1 MAINVSNVGQVAVA
15 PQLNELKKT
24 SNYTKT
30 NAMPM
35 DSVSFGNGDESEKKS
50 NAGKI
55 AAVVGGI
62 ALVAGAIYALTR
74 GKTKAAKEVAEA
86 GAKEAA
92 KVADDVAEAGA
103 KDAAKVG
110 TDVVADAQKTKS
122 IGEMTTAE
130 ALQHRAAA
138 VGADGKPTHDALE
151 AQKLLNKKAVLVPST
166 KDKLEFAK
174 TPTGKIEK
182 AFAYELGEDG
192 KATKTFTY
200 FYGKDGLLE
209 KATVR
214 NGHFGEP
221 ISKIKYSKFDD
232 GQGNIIV
239 KAHEQKVGSNE
250 WTVTNVGTVKKA
262 GS

>member
-15 PQLNELKKT
+15 PQLNELKK
-24 SNYTKT
+24 SASYTKT

-55 AAVVGGI
+55 AAIVGGV
-62 ALVAGAIYALTR
+62 ALAAGAIYALTR
-74 GKTKAAKEVAEA
+74 GKTKPAQEVAEA
-86 GAKEAA
+86 GAKAA
-92 KVADDVAEAGA
+92 QEVAGKAADEVAEQAGKVADEVAET
-103 KDAAKVG
+103 VEN
-110 TDVVADAQKTKS
+110 VVK
-122 IGEMTTAE
+122 
-130 ALQHRAAA
+130 
-138 VGADGKPTHDALE
+138 
-151 AQKLLNKKAVLVPST
+151 
-166 KDKLEFAK
+166 KDKSKMEIVKDSNGQLSRTHYYK
-174 TPTGKIEK
+174 
-182 AFAYELGEDG
+182 LGEDG
-192 KATKTFTY
+192 KAVETTTY
-200 FYGKDGLLE
+200 FYGKDGFLE

-250 WTVTNVGTVKKA
+250 WTVTNVGTVKKPVA
-262 GS
+262 KTDIASKGDVKSAEDSAKAMQEAWAKSNTEPEQVTNV